1 MIYNIKYSENFLKQ
15 LAIFIN
21 EKIINKDPAFVLNSI
36 IILPNKNSIRE
47 LMIELRKL
55 NSHNTLLPKILQIS
69 YPVDESNEFQAIK
82 EKLILSDIISN
93 HNFFKNLSK
102 FDSIQI
108 SNQLYDLFIKLNLFE
123 TDIDTNTVTELQI
136 VLTLKNIFDKKINN
150 SIPYKKIKYT
160 SNLIEICENSNG
172 LVIAAGIDTFIE
184 KEISLLNVINAN
196 KNGYF
201 FFYGLEDEFTNKVHK
216 KMLDKLDD
224 KYSIQTEHNPIR
236 KNKINLINVKN
247 KHSQSEIIALIV
259 HQILS
264 QTPSQKIG
272 IITNSKDTE
281 KQIKNSLQKYSI
293 FAKQTLGKT
302 YDKTKNGIY
311 AILSAKLLFEERST
325 FYIMSLLS
333 NEITK
338 IEPEDFKK
346 LDLFIKQLRFIP
358 SNFSKI
364 LKSFNPDNGNY
375 IFSEIS
381 KLPQFDKIMDF
392 YELFQIHY
400 NFIKKIS
407 LLNDEFLNR
416 LSQIINKAYN
426 IGEINTLDYP
436 KILKHILENITYPQE
451 ENYNNNVQIIGRI
464 EAKLL
469 NFDTIIFSDFNDDTF
484 PGEQKNNFWLSINTQ
499 ENIGI
504 YNSELDIDLKFSE
517 FIQHTY
523 SKNCFIVRYTNC
535 GNEKTIKS
543 RFLNLLENANLISE
557 DLYFSSIL
565 EKISLPSRITPSHR
579 PAPTPPVEIRPNKLS
594 VTEIG
599 NFMRNP
605 YFIYAK
611 HILNLKKLNEFNL
624 ESLHSI
630 RGQVI
635 HKMLDSFIKLRINK
649 SPTNL
654 SLIKEKVLNE
664 LLLDEK
670 DLGFWLVKLDDFYN
684 WFENIV
690 NKILIHAKES
700 YSEIRGSYTFKIN
713 DSDFSLLCTA
723 DRIDWLKENSI
734 SIIDYKTGTI
744 PTQKEIIAG
753 FSPQLHLE
761 GAIAMNGGF
770 LEELPTNIAKIEIWK
785 MNRANN
791 SEIIPLPFNNLKMSQ
806 AALNGL
812 IKVLIK
818 FANKNT
824 PYVAYPRPDITI
836 KGDPYYHLARVQEWE
851 TR

>member
-1 MIYNIKYSENFLKQ
+1 MIYNIEYSENFLKQ

-21 EKIINKDPAFVLNSI
+21 HKIIDKDPDFVLNSI
-36 IILPNKNSIRE
+36 IILPNKNSIRA
-47 LMIELRKL
+47 LMTELRQL
-55 NSHNTLLPKILQIS
+55 NAHNTLLPKILQIS

-82 EKLILSDIISN
+82 EKLILSNIISN

-123 TDIDTNTVTELQI
+123 TDIDTVTELQT

-150 SIPYKKIKYT
+150 SIPYKKTEYI
-160 SNLIEICENSNG
+160 SNLIEICKNTKG
-172 LVIAAGIDTFIE
+172 LIIAAGIDTFIG
-184 KEISLLNVINAN
+184 KEIALLNVINSN
-196 KNGYF
+196 KNGYV
-201 FFYGLEDEFTNKVHK
+201 FFYGLENKFSNKVHK
-216 KMLDKLDD
+216 KMLEKLDEN
-224 KYSIQTEHNPIR
+224 YSIQTKHIQTE

-311 AILSAKLLFEERST
+311 TILSAKVLFEERNT

-333 NEITK
+333 NELTK
-338 IEPEDFKK
+338 IDPNDFKN

-364 LKSFNPDNGNY
+364 LKNFNQDKENY
-375 IFSEIS
+375 IFDEIS
-381 KLPQFDKIMDF
+381 KLPKFDKIMDF
-392 YELFQIHY
+392 SELFQIHY

-407 LLNDEFLNR
+407 ILSDDFLNT
-416 LSQIINKAYN
+416 LSKIISKTYTIGKIN
-426 IGEINTLDYP
+426 IQDYH
-436 KILKHILENITYPQE
+436 KILKNILENITSPQE

-469 NFDTIIFSDFNDDTF
+469 NFDTTIFSDFNDDIF
-484 PGEQKNNFWLSINTQ
+484 PGNQQNNFWLPISTQ

-504 YNSELDIDLKFSE
+504 YNFELDIDLKFSE

-523 SKNCFIVRYTNC
+523 SQNCFIIRYTNC
-535 GNEKTIKS
+535 DNEKTIKS
-543 RFLNLLENANLISE
+543 RFLSLLEHENLITE

-565 EKISLPSRITPSHR
+565 EKISIPAKVTPSHR

-649 SPTNL
+649 SATNL
-654 SLIKEKVLNE
+654 SLIKGKVLNE

-670 DLGFWLVKLDDFYN
+670 DLGFWLIKLDDFYN

-690 NKILIHAKES
+690 NKILINAKDS
-700 YSEIRGSYTFKIN
+700 YSEVKGIHTFKIG

-723 DRIDWLKENSI
+723 DRIDWLKDNSI

-770 LEELPTNIAKIEIWK
+770 SNDLPTNIANIEIWK

-812 IKVLIK
+812 IKVLTK